1 MSDFNDI
8 GISRELDWPRIK
20 KLLTIGLFASVL
32 HLAGDLILGWG
43 VEDDALEGVLQML
56 SAYTSTS
63 DSGLFAAA
71 LLGLFGVVLEGLAC
85 FGVYRLMAAKSPKC
99 DYMICGDK
107 DPYCREHPEYR
118 DEQGYRRNK

>member
-1 MSDFNDI
+1 MEN
-8 GISRELDWPRIK
+8 
-20 KLLTIGLFASVL
+20 
-32 HLAGDLILGWG
+32 
-43 VEDDALEGVLQML
+43 DALEGVLQML

-85 FGVYRLMAAKSPKC
+85 FGVYRLMAAESPKY
-99 DYMICGDK
+99 DYTICGDK

>member
-32 HLAGDLILGWG
+32 HLAGDLIL
-43 VEDDALEGVLQML
+43 EDDALEGVLQML

-71 LLGLFGVVLEGLAC
+71 LLELFGVVLEGLAC
-85 FGVYRLMAAKSPKC
+85 FGVYRLMAAKSPK
-99 DYMICGDK
+99 YAH
-107 DPYCREHPEYR
+107 RYR
-118 DEQGYRRNK
+118 SGIFGYLMFCA

>member
-1 MSDFNDI
+1 M
-8 GISRELDWPRIK
+8 
-20 KLLTIGLFASVL
+20 
-32 HLAGDLILGWG
+32 
-43 VEDDALEGVLQML
+43 EDDALEGVLQML

-85 FGVYRLMAAKSPKC
+85 FGVYRLMAAKSPKYDYTIC
-99 DYMICGDK
+99 DDK

>member
-1 MSDFNDI
+1 M
-8 GISRELDWPRIK
+8 
-20 KLLTIGLFASVL
+20 
-32 HLAGDLILGWG
+32 
-43 VEDDALEGVLQML
+43 EDDALEGVLQML
-56 SAYTSTS
+56 SVYTSTS

-85 FGVYRLMAAKSPKC
+85 FGVYRLMAAESPKC
-99 DYMICGDK
+99 DYTICGDK

>member
-56 SAYTSTS
+56 SAYTSIS

-85 FGVYRLMAAKSPKC
+85 FGVYRLMAAKTPK
-99 DYMICGDK
+99 
-107 DPYCREHPEYR
+107 YR
-118 DEQGYRRNK
+118 YRSGIFGYLMFCA